1 MFFEFSHQVSKQADK
16 FIFFILVKSAYS
28 KYFKHAH

>member
-1 MFFEFSHQVSKQADK
+1 MFFDFHIKYQNKRTNL
-16 FIFFILVKSAYS
+16 FFILVKSAYS

>member
-1 MFFEFSHQVSKQADK
+1 MFFDFHIQVSKQADK
-16 FIFFILVKSAYS
+16 FIFFILVKPANS